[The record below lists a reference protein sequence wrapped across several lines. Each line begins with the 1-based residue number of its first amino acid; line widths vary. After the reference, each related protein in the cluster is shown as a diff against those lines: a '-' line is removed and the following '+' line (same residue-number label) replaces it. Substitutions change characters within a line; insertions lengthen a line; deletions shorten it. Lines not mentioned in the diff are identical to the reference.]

1 MMRQSATVETYM
13 TSVERI
19 NHYASNLE
27 LEEVVLKRAIDEAPS
42 PPVSPFAKPQ
52 PIGSRPARFSLNK
65 KESSSNNKSQ
75 SFVEKVAKSVRS
87 WRSIREPVEEV
98 KWPTHGEVVLNA
110 LRLRY
115 RHDLPEVVKGIT
127 AKLTGGTKIGVVGRT
142 GSGKSSLLLA
152 LSRLNEICGGRVI
165 IDGVDT
171 TEMTLE
177 KLRKGIFVI
186 RKLIVYLFIC
196 LFAIVNTTI
205 CYGVLTFF

>member
-65 KESSSNNKSQ
+65 KDSSSNKSQRQ
-75 SFVEKVAKSVRS
+75 SFVEKVANSVRS
-87 WRSIREPVEEV
+87 WRSIREPVEE

-186 RKLIVYLFIC
+186 RKLIVLIC
-196 LFAIVNTTI
+196 LQ
-205 CYGVLTFF
+205 L

>member
-65 KESSSNNKSQ
+65 KDSSNKSQ
-75 SFVEKVAKSVRS
+75 SFVEKVANSVRS
-87 WRSIREPVEEV
+87 WRSIREPVEE

-186 RKLIVYLFIC
+186 RKLIVLIC
-196 LFAIVNTTI
+196 LQ
-205 CYGVLTFF
+205 L